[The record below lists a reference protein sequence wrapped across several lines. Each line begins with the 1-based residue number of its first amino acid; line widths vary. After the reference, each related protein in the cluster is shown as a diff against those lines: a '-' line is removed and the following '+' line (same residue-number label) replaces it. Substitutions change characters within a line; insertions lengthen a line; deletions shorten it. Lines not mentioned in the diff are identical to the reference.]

1 MKRKRPRRRSCT
13 AALRHTLYVSDRWR
27 KLRLVKLRYNP
38 LCERCEKRG
47 KIVEAEDVHH
57 IKTFVVDGKIDAERA
72 YNINNL
78 MSLCKKCHGEL
89 HGRGY

>member
-1 MKRKRPRRRSCT
+1 M
-13 AALRHTLYVSDRWR
+13 
-27 KLRLVKLRYNP
+27 
-38 LCERCEKRG
+38 CEKRG
-47 KIVEAEDVHH
+47 KVVEAEDVHH
-57 IKTFVVDGKIDAERA
+57 IKGFVVNGKIDEERA